1 MKPMTILAIAALAC
15 LPAYPQAQ
23 SNAGE
28 IRGVVTDASGSA
40 IRGARLQALDSERAI
55 QRSVETDEAGEFV
68 FPLLP
73 PGRYRVRV
81 EAKGFTP
88 QVF

>member
-1 MKPMTILAIAALAC
+1 MKSMVILLAMAAVSC

-28 IRGVVTDASGSA
+28 IRGTVLDASGSA
-40 IRGARLQALDSERAI
+40 IRGATLQAVDPDRAI
-55 QRSVETDEAGEFV
+55 QRSAETGEDGGFV

-81 EAKGFTP
+81 
-88 QVF
+88 